1 VNCRDRVERR
11 TPSSAGPVAN
21 GNSGRPSLFPFPSR
35 LSGTPLPPQ
44 FCRTFKTLELSLLL
58 WRCVCKIFILK
69 DLKFKILETKELL
82 AISYAICAVFIF
94 ILIIAV
100 IALSNDGA
108 DLRLPQGWMSQHL
121 GVDSRY
127 ARASYEKLW
136 QLK

>member
-1 VNCRDRVERR
+1 M
-11 TPSSAGPVAN
+11 
-21 GNSGRPSLFPFPSR
+21 
-35 LSGTPLPPQ
+35 
-44 FCRTFKTLELSLLL
+44 L

-69 DLKFKILETKELL
+69 DLEFKILETKELL

-108 DLRLPQGWMSQHL
+108 DLRLPQGSISQHL